1 MNKNQDYSVLYQKYR
16 PSKFA
21 DVIGQEQFVKMLI
34 NSIKNKQL
42 ANAYIFS
49 GSYGIGKTTLARI
62 FAKAVNCLDSKD
74 GDACNKCK
82 NCISIN
88 QNESLDIIE
97 IDAASNNGVENVRN
111 IIENANYLP
120 SSLNYKIYII
130 DEAHMI
136 TTGGWNAFLKT
147 LENKK
152 QNVIFIFATTEIN
165 KIPKTILSRCQI
177 YNLNSLS
184 INNLMQL
191 LNTVCT
197 KEKIKIAEDAKLV
210 LCELANN
217 SARNLLSL
225 LEQLIQIKKDVT
237 LTLIEQT
244 FLLSNKQALFDLLV
258 SILNLNEK
266 ESLLKINNLTMK
278 GLSIYNL
285 CESLL
290 DLSVQLY
297 TYLLFKQQEVIKP
310 SNYLLFKEHDYLSNK
325 KDNLKNLI
333 VLLQPLILQLKQ
345 SNNQLLMFTSLLI
358 KFFNENKDLTKTEN
372 SKQTEEDNFLFKNK
386 KIIKEE
392 PISIDSINMNKNFIE
407 NEDIAKNNDS
417 NNLKSEKITNSNE
430 QVNDLISD
438 AYLDSFVINEVNTK
452 NKIKTSKK
460 QNDFINNSIKKISE
474 LDESWVVEQI
484 PDINSISQTEDVTS
498 TLINNQKKETTVSNN
513 VLDNKQEQLLNLE
526 ISNEMFY
533 AFATHELNTSQNKEL
548 VKKYNIEIEDLK
560 NNQTS
565 SFSFLQEALKLIAKI
580 ALVNDHF
587 MIAMADNTFNVNKF
601 NEFSIKQEFLKQL
614 YTAFNKE
621 FYIKAFTKSQIIALS
636 KNNFFEFDIKKYNNF
651 INELHEL
658 VKDDEND
665 IESWTNLMLF
675 KEK

>member
-1 MNKNQDYSVLYQKYR
+1 MIKSQDYSVLYQKYR
-16 PSKFA
+16 PTKFA
-21 DVIGQEQFVKMLI
+21 DVIGQEQFVKMLM

-88 QNESLDIIE
+88 ENETLDIIE

-184 INNLMQL
+184 ISNLMQL
-191 LNTVCT
+191 LNNVCN
-197 KEKIKIAEDAKLV
+197 KEIIKISEDAKLV

-225 LEQLIQIKKDVT
+225 LEQLIQISKDIT

-244 FLLSNKQALFDLLV
+244 FLLSNKQSLFDLLI
-258 SILNLNEK
+258 SILNHDEK
-266 ESLLKINNLTMK
+266 NSLLKINNLTMK

-290 DLSVQLY
+290 DLSIQLY
-297 TYLLFKQQEVIKP
+297 TYLLFKEQEVIKP
-310 SNYLLFKEHDYLSNK
+310 SNYLLFKKHDLSNK
-325 KDNLKNLI
+325 KDSLKDLI

-345 SNNQLLMFTSLLI
+345 SNNQLLIFSSLLI
-358 KFFNENKDLTKTEN
+358 KFFNENKALNRIENRKETE
-372 SKQTEEDNFLFKNK
+372 KNK
-386 KIIKEE
+386 SLFSNKKTIEE
-392 PISIDSINMNKNFIE
+392 NLSLIDSINENKDFNNNKEIIE
-407 NEDIAKNNDS
+407 NNDNNS
-417 NNLKSEKITNSNE
+417 SNE
-430 QVNDLISD
+430 QIINNDEQTFNPVSD
-438 AYLDSFVINEVNTK
+438 AYLDSFVINELNTK

-460 QNDFINNSIKKISE
+460 EEIFINNAIKRISE

-484 PDINSISQTEDVTS
+484 PDINLISQTEDVTDK
-498 TLINNQKKETTVSNN
+498 LISKKEKKETKVSNN
-513 VLDNKQEQLLNLE
+513 VIYDKQEQLLNLKISDE
-526 ISNEMFY
+526 IFY
-533 AFATHELNTSQNKEL
+533 TFATHDLNTNQNKEL
-548 VKKYNIEIEDLK
+548 VKKYNTEIDDLK
-560 NNQTS
+560 NNQTNS
-565 SFSFLQEALKLIAKI
+565 YSFLKEALKLITRI
-580 ALVNDHF
+580 GLVNDHF
-587 MIAMADNTFNVNKF
+587 IIAIADNVFNVNKF
-601 NEFSIKQEFLKQL
+601 NEFSIKQEFLKEL
-614 YTAFNKE
+614 FTAFNKE
-621 FYIKAFTKSQIIALS
+621 FYIKAFTKSQIAILA
-636 KNNFFEFDIKKYNNF
+636 KNNSFKFDIKKYNNF

-658 VKDDEND
+658 VKDDDND

>member
-225 LEQLIQIKKDVT
+225 LEQLIQIKKDIT

-266 ESLLKINNLTMK
+266 ESLLKINILTMK

-310 SNYLLFKEHDYLSNK
+310 SNYLLFKEHDDLSNK

-358 KFFNENKDLTKTEN
+358 NK
-372 SKQTEEDNFLFKNK
+372 LF
-386 KIIKEE
+386 
-392 PISIDSINMNKNFIE
+392 IS
-407 NEDIAKNNDS
+407 
-417 NNLKSEKITNSNE
+417 L
-430 QVNDLISD
+430 
-438 AYLDSFVINEVNTK
+438 
-452 NKIKTSKK
+452 
-460 QNDFINNSIKKISE
+460 
-474 LDESWVVEQI
+474 
-484 PDINSISQTEDVTS
+484 
-498 TLINNQKKETTVSNN
+498 
-513 VLDNKQEQLLNLE
+513 
-526 ISNEMFY
+526 
-533 AFATHELNTSQNKEL
+533 
-548 VKKYNIEIEDLK
+548 
-560 NNQTS
+560 
-565 SFSFLQEALKLIAKI
+565 
-580 ALVNDHF
+580 
-587 MIAMADNTFNVNKF
+587 
-601 NEFSIKQEFLKQL
+601 
-614 YTAFNKE
+614 
-621 FYIKAFTKSQIIALS
+621 
-636 KNNFFEFDIKKYNNF
+636 
-651 INELHEL
+651 
-658 VKDDEND
+658 
-665 IESWTNLMLF
+665 
-675 KEK
+675 